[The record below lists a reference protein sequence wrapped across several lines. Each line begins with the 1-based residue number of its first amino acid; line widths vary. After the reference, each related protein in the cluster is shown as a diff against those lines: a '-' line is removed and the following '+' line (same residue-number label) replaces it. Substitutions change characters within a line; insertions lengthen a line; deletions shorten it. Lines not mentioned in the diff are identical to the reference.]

1 MCCVFCVCV
10 YLCLCVFVC
19 VCGAKFFGVL
29 KCVGEFLGN
38 LGEIFW

>member
-10 YLCLCVFVC
+10 CLCVFV
-19 VCGAKFFGVL
+19 VQNFLGFL